1 MDEKSLLKRFDEL
14 YLRSQVSNVVTYTE
28 FLTPTEQE
36 LLLRQSAYQRSAC
49 IYLSGGSSVN
59 ERKVAFFLPA
69 YLDSENFLPDEYIR
83 AICVTSKFSELTHR
97 DYLGSILGLGIKR
110 GCIGD
115 INVQEERAFFFCL
128 STVSEHILLN
138 LDKVGRFG
146 ARCERVD
153 LHQVPNLQKN
163 VEENTFTVKT
173 ARLDAVAA
181 GMFHLSRTAAGD
193 AIRMGLVYL
202 NYIICIK
209 PDATINEGDI
219 ISVKGCGKG
228 KIIGC
233 CGVSRKGR
241 LILITEILC

>member
-36 LLLRQSAYQRSAC
+36 LFLRQSGYRKSDC
-49 IYLSGGSSVN
+49 IFLSGGSNVN
-59 ERKVAFFLPA
+59 ERKVAFFLPT
-69 YLDSENFLPDEYIR
+69 YIDRKDFLPDEYIC
-83 AICVTSKFSELTHR
+83 AICVTSKFSEHTHR

-115 INVQEERAFFFCL
+115 INVQDERAFFFCL

-153 LHQVPNLQKN
+153 LDQVPDLQNN
-163 VEENTFTVKT
+163 VEEITFTVKT
-173 ARLDAVAA
+173 ARLDAVVA
-181 GMFHLSRTAAGD
+181 GMFHWSRTAAGD
-193 AIRMGLVYL
+193 AIGMGLVHL
-202 NYIICIK
+202 NYKICMK

-228 KIIGC
+228 KVKGC
-233 CGVSRKGR
+233 SGISRKGR
-241 LILITEILC
+241 FILIAEILC